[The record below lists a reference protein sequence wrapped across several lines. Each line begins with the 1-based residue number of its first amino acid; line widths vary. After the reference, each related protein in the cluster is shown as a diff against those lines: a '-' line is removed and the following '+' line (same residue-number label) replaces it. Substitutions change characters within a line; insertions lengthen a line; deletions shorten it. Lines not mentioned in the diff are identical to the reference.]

1 MREGSVLRGA
11 FGGVSCRRVLRRVI
25 FAVVLML
32 AAGAS
37 LSTSAAA
44 LAMPLGPW
52 LPNPPSDVS
61 TTGENAVS
69 PQVATGPDGT
79 TTITWYRNDGS
90 NNIVQAAT
98 RAANATTFSTPIDLS
113 TTGKSAAESQVATG
127 PDGTTTI
134 TWQHFNADWDWIV
147 QAATRAANATT
158 FSTPIDLSTTG
169 QPAVSPQ
176 VATGPDGTTT
186 ITWTRNDGTNTIVQ
200 AATRAANATTFS
212 TPIDLSATG
221 QNAQNPQVAIGP
233 DGTTTITWSRSNGSN
248 YIVQAATRAAN
259 ATTFSTPI
267 DLSAT
272 GQSAG
277 SPQVAT
283 GPDGTTTITWT
294 RSNGTNNIV
303 QAATRAANATTF
315 STPIDLSATGGDAY
329 YPHVAIGP
337 DGTTTITWYRWNGR
351 KNIVQAATRAA
362 NATTFSTPIDLST
375 TSQREVCDCN
385 PQVDVE
391 VATGPDGTTTITWT
405 RNDGTNIIVQAATR
419 AANATTFSTPID
431 LSTTSQDQGCDCGP
445 QVATGPDGTTTITWS
460 RSNGNNI
467 IVQAVTAT
475 PPPSVLTVTK
485 TGNGTVTSTP
495 ANINCGTTCTA
506 TITNLTRITLTAT
519 PTTSSTFSGW
529 SGDCTGISTC
539 TVSMTQS
546 HNVTATFTPRTPTKI
561 RWNTGKRTTNQPIT
575 GSFTATL
582 GVTYTITA
590 TSNTARSVETRAT
603 RTARGTCKITTD
615 KKTQKRTA
623 TCTIR
628 LKQAG
633 TWLVAITPVQ
643 NGVTGMPATKTIKI
657 RAATKK
663 TQTLPTHQRRTLT
676 QR

>member
-186 ITWTRNDGTNTIVQ
+186 ITWTRNDGTNT
-200 AATRAANATTFS
+200 
-212 TPIDLSATG
+212 
-221 QNAQNPQVAIGP
+221 
-233 DGTTTITWSRSNGSN
+233 
-248 YIVQAATRAAN
+248 IVQAATRAAN

-575 GSFTATL
+575 SRFTAAANT
-582 GVTYTITA
+582 TYTITA